1 MTFVTR
7 EERTMYQVDRRNFM
21 KVVTAAS
28 VLAGV
33 GSGLT
38 TKGTPA
44 VASTPDLERWKT
56 RGPRKMSVVVQ
67 ALSTIYYP
75 SDLSADDPRP
85 VIIWGNGTGA
95 IPVVYRGLFKHWVS
109 YGYVVAAANTP
120 NPALGLLMRQCIDSL
135 ERQNDAP
142 VGRFSGALQLDKI
155 ATSGHSQGGQAA
167 INAAVDS
174 RVTTLIPI
182 QPGPLADVGL
192 ISTPMLLLTGTS
204 DVIVYPPLYV
214 ERWMRDRARGPMVYG
229 SLRGATH
236 FESVFTSD
244 GGGFAAVTTAWLEA
258 VLNGNEAAVPLFFG
272 LEFGFQQSP
281 LWTGVTRNAAAE
293 RFTVREE
300 NAHP

>member
-1 MTFVTR
+1 
-7 EERTMYQVDRRNFM
+7 MYQVDRRDFM
-21 KVVTAAS
+21 KLVTAAS
-28 VLAGV
+28 VLAGA
-33 GSGLT
+33 GSGFAT
-38 TKGTPA
+38 EA
-44 VASTPDLERWKT
+44 VSARASTPNLEQWKT
-56 RGPRKMSVVVQ
+56 RGTRKMSVTAQ

-85 VIIWGNGTGA
+85 VIIWGNGTGGV
-95 IPVVYRGLFKHWVS
+95 PFVYRGLFEHWVS

-135 ERQNDAP
+135 EQQNDAP
-142 VGRFSGALQLDKI
+142 VGRFRGALQLDKI

-167 INAAVDS
+167 INAAVDP

-182 QPGPLADVGL
+182 QPGPLANVGL

-258 VLNGNEAAVPLFFG
+258 LLKGNEAAAPLFFG
-272 LEFGFQQSP
+272 PGFGFQRSD
-281 LWTGVTRNAAAE
+281 LWAGVTRNPAAQQ
-293 RFTVREE
+293 FKV
-300 NAHP
+300 NAKSARA